1 MIKKIVKFINKLK
14 IKKNDFYSKNASKF
28 GKLLGY
34 LYIYIYDVLK

>member
-1 MIKKIVKFINKLK
+1 MHAITPYIKITLLDVLGWVC
-14 IKKNDFYSKNASKF
+14 KNASKF